1 MRGNY
6 IDGEWTIARGGR
18 TAPNRNPAHID
29 MILGEFPDSTAADVA
44 DAVAAAN
51 VAFPA
56 WRALPMPRRGEI
68 LHRAAEMI
76 SQRRGEIAE
85 AITSEQ
91 GKTVREAYGEVG
103 WGASMLRYYA
113 TQALQ
118 PEGDVFPTS
127 GAGMLLYTRREP
139 IGAVGVITPW
149 NFPFAIPIWKVA
161 PALVYGDTVILKPA
175 ELTPLSAALLTSILA
190 DAGLPA
196 GVLNL
201 VQGQGSVVGEALAG
215 HRQLAALSFTGSS
228 AVGRDIRRRLLERST
243 RVQLDLGGKNPMI
256 VLRDADIDQAV
267 RWTVSGAM
275 RMAGQKS
282 TAISRVIVEAPVLDE
297 FTARLVASVRA
308 LRVGDGMEP
317 GTFVGPVVSE
327 AQQANVLDYLHIGIS
342 EGAQILTGGD
352 ALEHGSYAEGYYVA
366 PTVFANVRPNTR
378 IMQEEIFGPVIGVIG
393 AHDVEDAIAIA
404 NSVPYRLSASLATRD
419 LGAALRYVEAIAAG
433 VVHVNCESSTMD
445 FHAPFGGKKASILH
459 SRETGQAGRDFYTE
473 TKTVYLRGI
482 SE

>member
-18 TAPNRNPAHID
+18 TAANRNPAHID

-51 VAFPA
+51 AAFPA

-103 WGASMLRYYA
+103 WGAGMLRYYA

-118 PEGDVFPTS
+118 PEGDVFPAS
-127 GAGMLLYTRREP
+127 SAGMLLYTRREP

-196 GVLNL
+196 GVFNL

-228 AVGRDIRRRLLERST
+228 AVGREIRRRLFERST

-297 FTARLVASVRA
+297 FTARLVASVRT

-327 AQQANVLDYLHIGIS
+327 AQQAKVLDYLHIGIS

-352 ALEHGSYAEGYYVA
+352 ALEHDSYAEGYYVA

-404 NSVPYRLSASLATRD
+404 NNVPYRLSASLATRD

-459 SRETGQAGRDFYTE
+459 SREIEQAARDFYTE